1 MLKEIVERSSVRRYT
16 EEVIKNDDIKKILE
30 AGRLAPSWMNVQP
43 WHFISIQNQET
54 KDLLCSLSFGQ
65 KQVKN
70 ASHVILCLADVGAW
84 EDEKFRKVLQ
94 GRGNTDEQID
104 AIFQNETLY
113 PKLKGEEK
121 VLLRTVEQCSYA
133 ISHMI
138 LEAESLGISSCI
150 IGALGNELTQSNQEI
165 YAQIRERLN
174 LPENMYLMSMITLGY
189 NARPEVEV
197 KKLRKSADEIFS
209 SEKFGQKFE

>member
-1 MLKEIVERSSVRRYT
+1 MLKAIVERSSVRSYT
-16 EEVIKNDDIKKILE
+16 DKVISEGDIKKILE

-43 WHFISIQNQET
+43 WHFISIQDQET
-54 KDLLCSLSFGQ
+54 KDLLCTLSFGQ

-84 EDEKFRKVLQ
+84 DDAKFRKVLK

-121 VLLRTVEQCSYA
+121 VLLRTAEQCSYA

-138 LEAESLGISSCI
+138 LEAENLGISSCI
-150 IGALGNELTQSNQEI
+150 IGALGNEFTQSNQEV
-165 YAQIRERLN
+165 YTQIREKLEI
-174 LPENMYLMSMITLGY
+174 PEKMYLMTMITLGY
-189 NARPEVEV
+189 NAKPEMEV
-197 KKLRKSADEIFS
+197 KKLRKDFNEVVS
-209 SEKFGQKFE
+209 SEKFGQTF

>member
-1 MLKEIVERSSVRRYT
+1 MLKAIVERSSIRRYT
-16 EEVIKNDDIKKILE
+16 DEVIKQEDIQKILE

-54 KDLLCSLSFGQ
+54 KDLLCALSFGQ

-84 EDEKFRKVLQ
+84 DDAKFRKVLQ

-104 AIFQNETLY
+104 AIFQNDTLY
-113 PKLKGEEK
+113 PKLKGDEK

-138 LEAESLGISSCI
+138 LEAENLGISSCI
-150 IGALGNELTQSNQEI
+150 IGALGNELTESNQEI
-165 YAQIRERLN
+165 YTQIREKLGI
-174 LPENMYLMSMITLGY
+174 PSKMYLMSMITLGY
-189 NARPEVEV
+189 NANPELEI
-197 KKLRKSADEIFS
+197 KKLRKDFNEIVSF
-209 SEKFGQKFE
+209 EKFGQTLN

>member
-1 MLKEIVERSSVRRYT
+1 MLKAIVERSSVRSYT
-16 EEVIKNDDIKKILE
+16 DKAIPEADIKKILE

-54 KDLLCSLSFGQ
+54 KNLLCSLSFNQ

-70 ASHVILCLADVGAW
+70 ASCVILCLADVGAW
-84 EDEKFRKVLQ
+84 DDAKFRKVLQ
-94 GRGNTDEQID
+94 GRGNTDAQID

-133 ISHMI
+133 MSHMV
-138 LEAESLGISSCI
+138 LEAENLGISSCI
-150 IGALGNELTQSNQEI
+150 IGALGNEFTESNQEI
-165 YAQIRERLN
+165 YAQIRE
-174 LPENMYLMSMITLGY
+174 
-189 NARPEVEV
+189 
-197 KKLRKSADEIFS
+197 KL
-209 SEKFGQKFE
+209 

>member
-1 MLKEIVERSSVRRYT
+1 MLKAIVERSSVRSYT
-16 EEVIKNDDIKKILE
+16 DKAIPEADIKKILE

-54 KDLLCSLSFGQ
+54 KDLLCALSFNQ

-70 ASHVILCLADVGAW
+70 ASCVILCLADVGAW
-84 EDEKFRKVLQ
+84 DDAKFRKVLQ
-94 GRGNTDEQID
+94 GRGNTDAQID

-133 ISHMI
+133 MSHMV
-138 LEAESLGISSCI
+138 LEAENLGISSCI
-150 IGALGNELTQSNQEI
+150 IGALGNEFTESNQEI
-165 YAQIRERLN
+165 YAQIREKLE
-174 LPENMYLMSMITLGY
+174 LPEKMYLMSMITLGY
-189 NARPEVEV
+189 NAKPELEI
-197 KKLRKSADEIFS
+197 KKLRKDFDEVIS
-209 SEKFGQKFE
+209 SEKFGQKF

>member
-1 MLKEIVERSSVRRYT
+1 MLKAIVERSSIRNYT
-16 EEVIKNDDIKKILE
+16 DKVIQDTDIKKILE

-54 KDLLCSLSFGQ
+54 KDLLCALSFGQ
-65 KQVKN
+65 KQVKT

-84 EDEKFRKVLQ
+84 DDAKFRKVLQ

-104 AIFQNETLY
+104 AIFQNDTLY

-138 LEAESLGISSCI
+138 LEAENLGISSCI
-150 IGALGNELTQSNQEI
+150 IGALGNEFTESNQEI
-165 YAQIRERLN
+165 YSQIREKLEI
-174 LPENMYLMSMITLGY
+174 PEKMYLMSMITLGY
-189 NARPEVEV
+189 NAKPELEI
-197 KKLRKSADEIFS
+197 KKLRKDFNEVVSF
-209 SEKFGQKFE
+209 EKFGQNN

>member
-1 MLKEIVERSSVRRYT
+1 MLKAIVDRASVRVYT
-16 EEVIKNDDIKKILE
+16 EEIISEENINKILE

-43 WHFISIQNQET
+43 WHFISIKNQET
-54 KDLLCSLSFGQ
+54 KDLLCALSFNQ

-84 EDEKFRKVLQ
+84 DDAKFRKVLQ

-133 ISHMI
+133 ISHMV
-138 LEAESLGISSCI
+138 LEAENLGISSCI
-150 IGALGNELTQSNQEI
+150 IGALGNELTESNQEI
-165 YAQIRERLN
+165 YRQIRERLE
-174 LPENMYLMSMITLGY
+174 LPEKMYLMSMITLGY
-189 NARPEVEV
+189 NANPEREF
-197 KKLRKSADEIFS
+197 KKLRKDFNEVVS
-209 SEKFGQKFE
+209 SEKFGQHL